1 MSVFTTYAAIAVGG
15 AAGAM
20 ARHASINLV
29 QVWNNNSPGMFNG
42 MPLGT
47 LLVNVSGSLLIGIL
61 YVLLVER
68 LPVNTELR
76 ALLMVGFLGA
86 FTTFSSYSLDTLLL
100 IERGLVFQAL
110 IYTFSSV
117 VFCLLAT
124 WLGMA
129 LTRTLA

>member
-1 MSVFTTYAAIAVGG
+1 MSVLSYAAIAIGG
-15 AAGAM
+15 AAGAV
-20 ARHASINLV
+20 ARHTSINLV
-29 QVWNNNSPGMFNG
+29 QGWNTAGNG
-42 MPLGT
+42 LPLGT
-47 LLVNVSGSLLIGIL
+47 WLVNVSGALLIGIL

-86 FTTFSSYSLDTLLL
+86 FTTFSTYSLDTMLL
-100 IERGLVFQAL
+100 IERGLVLQAL
-110 IYTFSSV
+110 IYTVGSV

>member
-1 MSVFTTYAAIAVGG
+1 MSVFTTYAAIAAGG
-15 AAGAM
+15 AAGAI

-29 QVWNNNSPGMFNG
+29 QNWNNGTTVMLSG

-47 LLVNVSGSLLIGIL
+47 WLVNVSGSLLIGIL

-86 FTTFSSYSLDTLLL
+86 FTTFSTYSLDTLLL
-100 IERGLVFQAL
+100 IEGGLVFQAL
-110 IYTFSSV
+110 IYTFTSV

>member
-1 MSVFTTYAAIAVGG
+1 MSAWSIAAIAAGG
-15 AAGAM
+15 AAGAL
-20 ARHASINLV
+20 ARHASVNV
-29 QVWNNNSPGMFNG
+29 VHAWNNTSSGVFSGLPV
-42 MPLGT
+42 GT
-47 LLVNVSGSLLIGIL
+47 WVVNVSGSLLIGIL

-86 FTTFSSYSLDTLLL
+86 FTTFSTYSLDTLLL
-100 IERGLVFQAL
+100 VERGLILQAIL
-110 IYTFSSV
+110 YTLSSV

-129 LTRTLA
+129 LTRALA

>member
-1 MSVFTTYAAIAVGG
+1 MSVFITYAAIAAGG

-29 QVWNNNSPGMFNG
+29 QGWNNNTPGMFNG
-42 MPLGT
+42 LPLGT
-47 LLVNVSGSLLIGIL
+47 WLVNVSGSLLIGIL

-86 FTTFSSYSLDTLLL
+86 FTTFSTYSLDTLLL

-110 IYTFSSV
+110 IYTFTSV

>member
-1 MSVFTTYAAIAVGG
+1 
-15 AAGAM
+15 M
-20 ARHASINLV
+20 ARHASINLI
-29 QVWNNNSPGMFNG
+29 QNWNNGTTVILSGL
-42 MPLGT
+42 PLGT
-47 LLVNVSGSLLIGIL
+47 WLVNVSGSLLIGIL

-100 IERGLVFQAL
+100 IERGLVIQAL
-110 IYTFSSV
+110 IYTLGSV

-129 LTRTLA
+129 LTRALA

>member
-1 MSVFTTYAAIAVGG
+1 MSVLTYAAIAIGG

-29 QVWNNNSPGMFNG
+29 QGWNNNTTSMFNG
-42 MPLGT
+42 LPLGT
-47 LLVNVSGSLLIGIL
+47 WLVNVSGSLLIGIL

-86 FTTFSSYSLDTLLL
+86 FTTFSTYSLDALLL
-100 IERGLVFQAL
+100 IERGLAIQAL
-110 IYTFSSV
+110 IYTLSSV
-117 VFCLLAT
+117 AFCLLAT

-129 LTRTLA
+129 LTRALA

>member
-1 MSVFTTYAAIAVGG
+1 MSVLSIAAIAIGG
-15 AAGAM
+15 AAGAV
-20 ARHASINLV
+20 ARHSSINLV
-29 QVWNNNSPGMFNG
+29 QSWNSHASGLFNG
-42 MPLGT
+42 LPLGT
-47 LLVNVSGSLLIGIL
+47 WLVNVSGSLLIGIL

-68 LPVNTELR
+68 VPVNTELR

-86 FTTFSSYSLDTLLL
+86 FTTFSTYSLDTLLL
-100 IERGLVFQAL
+100 IERGLLIQAL
-110 IYTFSSV
+110 VYMFSSV

>member
-1 MSVFTTYAAIAVGG
+1 MSVFTTYAAIAAGG

-20 ARHASINLV
+20 ARHVSINLV
-29 QVWNNNSPGMFNG
+29 QGWNSNTTAESGL
-42 MPLGT
+42 PLGT
-47 LLVNVSGSLLIGIL
+47 WLVNVSGSLLIGIL

-76 ALLMVGFLGA
+76 ALLMVGFIGA
-86 FTTFSSYSLDTLLL
+86 FTTFSTYSLDTLLL
-100 IERGLVFQAL
+100 IERGLVIQAL
-110 IYTFSSV
+110 IYTFGSV

>member
-61 YVLLVER
+61 HVLLVER

-86 FTTFSSYSLDTLLL
+86 FTTFSTYSLDTLLL

>member
-1 MSVFTTYAAIAVGG
+1 MSVFTTYAAIAAGG

-20 ARHASINLV
+20 TRHASINLI
-29 QVWNNNSPGMFNG
+29 QNWNNGTTVILSGL
-42 MPLGT
+42 PLGT
-47 LLVNVSGSLLIGIL
+47 WLVNVSGSLLIGIL

-100 IERGLVFQAL
+100 IERGLVIQAL
-110 IYTFSSV
+110 IYTLGSV

-129 LTRTLA
+129 LTRALA

>member
-29 QVWNNNSPGMFNG
+29 QGWNNNSPGMFNG

-86 FTTFSSYSLDTLLL
+86 FTTFSTYSLDTLLL
-100 IERGLVFQAL
+100 IERGLVFQSL
-110 IYTFSSV
+110 IYTFTSV

>member
-1 MSVFTTYAAIAVGG
+1 MSVLSWTAIAMGG
-15 AAGAM
+15 AAGAL
-20 ARHASINLV
+20 ARHGAITLV
-29 QVWNNNSPGMFNG
+29 QRWNTIATGMFNG
-42 MPLGT
+42 LPLGT
-47 LLVNVSGSLLIGIL
+47 WLVNVSGSLLIGIL

-68 LPVNTELR
+68 LPVNADLR

-86 FTTFSSYSLDTLLL
+86 FTTFSTFSLDTLLL
-100 IERGLVFQAL
+100 IERGLMIQAL
-110 IYTFSSV
+110 LYTLSSV

>member
-1 MSVFTTYAAIAVGG
+1 MSAWSIAAIAAGG
-15 AAGAM
+15 AAGAL
-20 ARHASINLV
+20 ARHASVNAV
-29 QVWNNNSPGMFNG
+29 HAWNNTSSGVFSGLPV
-42 MPLGT
+42 GT
-47 LLVNVSGSLLIGIL
+47 WLVNVSGSLLIGIL

-68 LPVNTELR
+68 LPVNAELR

-86 FTTFSSYSLDTLLL
+86 FTTFSTYSLDTLLL
-100 IERGLVFQAL
+100 VERGLILQAL
-110 IYTFSSV
+110 LYMLSSV

>member
-29 QVWNNNSPGMFNG
+29 QVWNNNSSGMFNG

-86 FTTFSSYSLDTLLL
+86 FTTFSTYSLDTLLL
-100 IERGLVFQAL
+100 IERGLVFQSL
-110 IYTFSSV
+110 IYTFTSV

>member
-47 LLVNVSGSLLIGIL
+47 LLVNVSGSVLIGIL

-86 FTTFSSYSLDTLLL
+86 FTTFSTYSLDTLLL
-100 IERGLVFQAL
+100 IERGLVFQSL
-110 IYTFSSV
+110 IYTFTSV

>member
-1 MSVFTTYAAIAVGG
+1 MSVFTTYAAIAAGG

-29 QVWNNNSPGMFNG
+29 QGWNNNTPGMFNG
-42 MPLGT
+42 LPLGT
-47 LLVNVSGSLLIGIL
+47 WLVNVSGSLLIGIL

-68 LPVNTELR
+68 FPVNTELR

-86 FTTFSSYSLDTLLL
+86 FTTFSTYSLDTLLL

-110 IYTFSSV
+110 IYTFTSV

-124 WLGMA
+124 WLGMV

>member
-1 MSVFTTYAAIAVGG
+1 
-15 AAGAM
+15 M
-20 ARHASINLV
+20 ARHASITLV
-29 QVWNNNSPGMFNG
+29 QGWNNNTTAMSGL
-42 MPLGT
+42 PLGT
-47 LLVNVSGSLLIGIL
+47 WLVNVSGSLLIGIL

-86 FTTFSSYSLDTLLL
+86 FTTFSTYSLDTLLL
-100 IERGLVFQAL
+100 IERGMVIQAL
-110 IYTFSSV
+110 IYTFGSV

>member
-1 MSVFTTYAAIAVGG
+1 MSVLSWTAIAMGG
-15 AAGAM
+15 AAGAL
-20 ARHASINLV
+20 ARHGAITLV
-29 QVWNNNSPGMFNG
+29 QRCNTTATGVFTGL
-42 MPLGT
+42 PLGT
-47 LLVNVSGSLLIGIL
+47 WLVNVSGSLLIGIL

-86 FTTFSSYSLDTLLL
+86 FTTFSTFSLDTLLL
-100 IERGLVFQAL
+100 IERGLMIQAL
-110 IYTFSSV
+110 IYTLSSV

>member
-1 MSVFTTYAAIAVGG
+1 
-15 AAGAM
+15 AGAL
-20 ARHASINLV
+20 ARHASVNV
-29 QVWNNNSPGMFNG
+29 VHAWNNTSSGVFSGLPV
-42 MPLGT
+42 GT
-47 LLVNVSGSLLIGIL
+47 WVVNVSGSLLIGIL

-86 FTTFSSYSLDTLLL
+86 FTTFSTYSLDTLLL
-100 IERGLVFQAL
+100 VERGLILQAL
-110 IYTFSSV
+110 LYTLSSV

-129 LTRTLA
+129 LTRALA

>member
-1 MSVFTTYAAIAVGG
+1 MLTYAAVALGG
-15 AAGAM
+15 ATGAM
-20 ARHASINLV
+20 ARHALIAWA
-29 QVWNNNSPGMFNG
+29 QRWNNPVNTVFQGL
-42 MPLGT
+42 PLGT
-47 LLVNVSGSLLIGIL
+47 WLVNVSGSLMIGVL

-86 FTTFSSYSLDTLLL
+86 FTTFSTYSLDTLLL
-100 IERGLVFQAL
+100 IERGLVLQAL
-110 IYTFSSV
+110 AYTFSSV

-129 LTRTLA
+129 LTR

>member
-1 MSVFTTYAAIAVGG
+1 MSVFTTYAAIAAGG

-20 ARHASINLV
+20 ARHASITLV
-29 QVWNNNSPGMFNG
+29 QGWNNNTTAMSGL
-42 MPLGT
+42 PLGT
-47 LLVNVSGSLLIGIL
+47 WLVNVSGSLLIGIL

-76 ALLMVGFLGA
+76 ALLMAGFLGA

-100 IERGLVFQAL
+100 IERGLVIQAL
-110 IYTFSSV
+110 IYTLGSV

-129 LTRTLA
+129 LTRALA

>member
-1 MSVFTTYAAIAVGG
+1 MSVLSWTAIALGG
-15 AAGAM
+15 AAGAL
-20 ARHASINLV
+20 ARHGAITLV
-29 QVWNNNSPGMFNG
+29 QRWNTIATGVFSGI
-42 MPLGT
+42 PLGT
-47 LLVNVSGSLLIGIL
+47 WLVNVSGSLLIGIL

-86 FTTFSSYSLDTLLL
+86 FTTFSTFSLDTLLL
-100 IERGLVFQAL
+100 IERGLMIQAL
-110 IYTFSSV
+110 IYTLSSV

>member
-86 FTTFSSYSLDTLLL
+86 FTTFSTYSLDTLLL
-100 IERGLVFQAL
+100 IERGLVFQSL
-110 IYTFSSV
+110 IYTFTSV